1 MFSGYA
7 QADWVAAQEYQKA
20 PWPELVS
27 LWGHFNRH
35 LVRVMTAVPHEIR
48 TRRHHRHNLHEMAWQ
63 PVPRDEPAT
72 LDYFM
77 RDYVGHLEHH
87 VRQILGPRWS
97 A

>member
-1 MFSGYA
+1 
-7 QADWVAAQEYQKA
+7 
-20 PWPELVS
+20 
-27 LWGHFNRH
+27 
-35 LVRVMTAVPHEIR
+35 MTAVPHEIR
-48 TRRHHRHNLHEMAWQ
+48 ARRHHRHNLHEMAWQ